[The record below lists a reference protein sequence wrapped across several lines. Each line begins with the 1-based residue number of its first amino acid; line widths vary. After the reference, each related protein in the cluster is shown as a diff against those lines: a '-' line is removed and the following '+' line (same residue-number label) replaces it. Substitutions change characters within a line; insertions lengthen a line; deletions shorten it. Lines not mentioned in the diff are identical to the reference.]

1 MMSESFVSTALIFPF
16 ELLLP
21 ILGVLL
27 IRSSSPIN
35 SLIYRSFL
43 GSIAALIFA
52 LVGAPDVALTE
63 VMVGTLLSSLLYIV
77 TIRSCYSIVVIFD
90 KNNPPTRED
99 KLYFKSIFDELH
111 LSIIYQDEPFVQDLN
126 LNLEFLS
133 SSKSSG
139 SPHAILMG
147 ETMYIEAES
156 LLIDIKEI
164 IVNNG
169 AHAAFNFSYITS
181 LS

>member
-1 MMSESFVSTALIFPF
+1 MSESFTSTALIFPF

-21 ILGVLL
+21 VLGILL

-77 TIRSCYSIVVIFD
+77 TIRSCYSVVVIVD
-90 KNNPPTRED
+90 KNSPPSTTS
-99 KLYFKSIFDELH
+99 KQYLKSIFDELH
-111 LSIIYQDEPFVQDLN
+111 LNIIYQDEVFSADSTQN
-126 LNLEFLS
+126 FKFLS
-133 SSKSSG
+133 SSRSSG
-139 SPHAILMG
+139 SPHALLIDK
-147 ETMYIEAES
+147 TMYIEAES
-156 LLIDIKEI
+156 LLIDVKD
-164 IVNNG
+164 IVFID
-169 AHAAFNFSYITS
+169 ATPTDFIFSKISTAS
-181 LS
+181 

>member
-1 MMSESFVSTALIFPF
+1 MSESFTSTALIFPF

-21 ILGVLL
+21 VLGILL

-77 TIRSCYSIVVIFD
+77 TIRSCYSVIVIVD
-90 KNNPPTRED
+90 KNVTLSPVSKNY
-99 KLYFKSIFDELH
+99 LKSVFGELH
-111 LSIIYQDEPFVQDLN
+111 LNVIYQDEDFSTDGDQN
-126 LNLEFLS
+126 FKFLS

-139 SPHAILMG
+139 SPHALLIDK
-147 ETMYIEAES
+147 TMYIEAES
-156 LLIDIKEI
+156 LLIDVQEI
-164 IVNNG
+164 VDINLMPNDLTFTKIP
-169 AHAAFNFSYITS
+169 ASS
-181 LS
+181 

>member
-1 MMSESFVSTALIFPF
+1 MSESFTSTALIFPF

-21 ILGVLL
+21 VLGILL

-77 TIRSCYSIVVIFD
+77 TIRSCYSVIVIID
-90 KNNPPTRED
+90 KNGSLSAGNKD
-99 KLYFKSIFDELH
+99 YLKSIFGELH
-111 LSIIYQDEPFVQDLN
+111 LNIIYQDEEFSLDDEQN
-126 LNLEFLS
+126 FKFLS

-139 SPHAILMG
+139 SPHALLMDK
-147 ETMYIEAES
+147 TMYIEAES
-156 LLIDIKEI
+156 LLIDVQQ
-164 IVNNG
+164 IVNINLLPNDLTFTKIP
-169 AHAAFNFSYITS
+169 A

>member
-1 MMSESFVSTALIFPF
+1 MSESFLSTALIFPL

-21 ILGVLL
+21 ILGILL
-27 IRSSSPIN
+27 IRSYSPIN

-52 LVGAPDVALTE
+52 LTGAPDVALTE

-77 TIRSCYSIVVIFD
+77 TIRSCYSIVVIVD
-90 KNNPPTRED
+90 ENNPPSTAK

-111 LSIIYQDEPFVQDLN
+111 LSIVFQEEPFTNN
-126 LNLEFLS
+126 LISNLEFLT

-139 SPHAILMG
+139 SPHALLMG
-147 ETMYIEAES
+147 DTMYVEAES
-156 LLIDIKEI
+156 LLIDIQEVL
-164 IVNNG
+164 VNDTSQFK
-169 AHAAFNFSYITS
+169 FNFSKIVFS
-181 LS
+181 S

>member
-1 MMSESFVSTALIFPF
+1 MSESFTSTALIFPF

-21 ILGVLL
+21 VLGILL

-77 TIRSCYSIVVIFD
+77 TIRSCYSVIVIID
-90 KNNPPTRED
+90 KNASISSGNKD
-99 KLYFKSIFDELH
+99 YLKSIFGELH
-111 LSIIYQDEPFVQDLN
+111 LNVIYQDEEFSTDGEEN
-126 LNLEFLS
+126 FKFLS

-139 SPHAILMG
+139 SPHALLMDQ
-147 ETMYIEAES
+147 TMYFEAES
-156 LLIDIKEI
+156 LLFDVQEIADINLMPNDLTFTKI
-164 IVNNG
+164 P
-169 AHAAFNFSYITS
+169 AAS
-181 LS
+181 

>member
-1 MMSESFVSTALIFPF
+1 MSESFSSTALIFPF

-21 ILGVLL
+21 VLGILL

-77 TIRSCYSIVVIFD
+77 TIRSCYSVIVIVD
-90 KNNPPTRED
+90 KNVTLSPVN
-99 KLYFKSIFDELH
+99 KNYLKSIFGELH
-111 LSIIYQDEPFVQDLN
+111 LNVVYQDEEFSTDGDQN
-126 LNLEFLS
+126 FKFLS

-139 SPHAILMG
+139 SPHALLIDK
-147 ETMYIEAES
+147 TMYIEAES
-156 LLIDIKEI
+156 LLIDVQEI
-164 IVNNG
+164 VDINLMPNDLTFTKIP
-169 AHAAFNFSYITS
+169 ASS
-181 LS
+181 

>member
-1 MMSESFVSTALIFPF
+1 MTEYLRTALLFPF

-27 IRSSSPIN
+27 IRSESPIN

-43 GSIAALIFA
+43 GSIAALIYA

-77 TIRSCYSIVVIFD
+77 TIRSCYTVVVIVDRNSTQNASSKMF
-90 KNNPPTRED
+90 
-99 KLYFKSIFDELH
+99 LKSIFNELH
-111 LSIIYQDEPFVQDLN
+111 LKVIFQEENFSGLLQDNFSL
-126 LNLEFLS
+126 LS
-133 SSKSSG
+133 SSKLSG
-139 SPHAILMG
+139 SPHALLY
-147 ETMYIEAES
+147 ESSFYAEVNS
-156 LLIDIKEI
+156 LLDDMSQTNEYQNQPEILQLKE
-164 IVNNG
+164 
-169 AHAAFNFSYITS
+169 A

>member
-1 MMSESFVSTALIFPF
+1 MNESFTSTALIFPF

-21 ILGVLL
+21 VLGILL

-77 TIRSCYSIVVIFD
+77 TIRSCYSVIVIMDKKTTLSSGNKDYLKFIFG
-90 KNNPPTRED
+90 
-99 KLYFKSIFDELH
+99 ELH
-111 LSIIYQDEPFVQDLN
+111 LNIIYQDE
-126 LNLEFLS
+126 EFSTDDEQNFELLS

-139 SPHAILMG
+139 SPHALLIDK
-147 ETMYIEAES
+147 TMYIEAES
-156 LLIDIKEI
+156 LLFDIQEI
-164 IVNNG
+164 VDINLMTTDLTFTKIP
-169 AHAAFNFSYITS
+169 AAS
-181 LS
+181 

>member
-1 MMSESFVSTALIFPF
+1 MTESFVSTALIFPL

-21 ILGVLL
+21 ILGIHL
-27 IRSSSPIN
+27 IRSYSPIN

-52 LVGAPDVALTE
+52 LTGAPDVALTE

-90 KNNPPTRED
+90 ENSPPSTE
-99 KLYFKSIFDELH
+99 KKSYLKSIFDELH
-111 LSIIYQDEPFVQDLN
+111 LSIIYQEEPFTHN
-126 LNLEFLS
+126 LNSNFEFLS

-139 SPHAILMG
+139 SPHAVLMG
-147 ETMYIEAES
+147 DTMYVEAES
-156 LLIDIKEI
+156 LLIDIQEVL
-164 IVNNG
+164 VNNPSQFQ
-169 AHAAFNFSYITS
+169 FNFSKIISTS
-181 LS
+181 

>member
-1 MMSESFVSTALIFPF
+1 MSESFTSTALIFPF

-21 ILGVLL
+21 VLGILL

-77 TIRSCYSIVVIFD
+77 TIRSCYSVIVIID
-90 KNNPPTRED
+90 KNASLSSGIKD
-99 KLYFKSIFDELH
+99 YLKSIFGELH
-111 LSIIYQDEPFVQDLN
+111 LNIIYQDEEFSTDGEQN
-126 LNLEFLS
+126 FKFLS

-139 SPHAILMG
+139 SPHALLMDQ
-147 ETMYIEAES
+147 TMYIEAES
-156 LLIDIKEI
+156 LLIDVQEI
-164 IVNNG
+164 VDINLMPNDLTFTKIP
-169 AHAAFNFSYITS
+169 AAS
-181 LS
+181 